1 MILPDR
7 LLHIFHWP
15 GNYPIRLMLPAMI
28 AASLL
33 LHAGAL
39 YLVRAAPSARGISLS
54 PAQAKLTVFPAG
66 QGSVLL
72 AASDPSWLEPGR
84 WRDRLIPVP
93 RAPRE
98 VHALE
103 PKLPGLVQA
112 PAPASAA
119 DWVPSVPPLSAKA
132 WIEPGGGRTPP
143 PVLNPVTARF
153 AGDGPAVTADLF
165 GRLHASAPSDP
176 PGLPTE
182 LLVVL
187 DAAGEARHV
196 WLVRSCGVPPLDLAA
211 QLAVQRSRFGL
222 SERGFRGILRVVWG
236 SSESPTP

>member
-28 AASLL
+28 LASLF
-33 LHAGAL
+33 LHAAAL
-39 YLVRAAPSARGISLS
+39 YLVRAAPAGKGISLS

-84 WRDRLIPVP
+84 LRDRLIPAP
-93 RAPRE
+93 RAPRQSR
-98 VHALE
+98 ALE
-103 PKLPGLVQA
+103 PKLPDLVQA
-112 PAPASAA
+112 AAPSASGE
-119 DWVPSVPPLSAKA
+119 WVASLPPLAVKA
-132 WIEPGGGRTPP
+132 WLEPGGHRTPP
-143 PVLNPVTARF
+143 PALNPVTARF
-153 AGDGPAVTADLF
+153 AGDGPAVTDDLLT
-165 GRLHASAPSDP
+165 RLRASAPSVP

-182 LLVVL
+182 MLIVL

-196 WLVRSCGVPPLDLAA
+196 WLVRSCGVPALDLAA

-222 SERGFRGILRVVWG
+222 SEQEFRGILRVVWG
-236 SSESPTP
+236 SSQSKP